1 MADCSDRGRR
11 RKKRLTLP
19 KQRERISG
27 ADGLQPAKT
36 LVILAKPQTEKQV
49 TAGENTIPHSPN
61 KQTEQ
66 KPPTVLLKAR
76 EGSDRD
82 GNRSSSPGVT
92 SVSSQNLIDRTKE
105 SESTST
111 STAQCSSSQPVYHI
125 QQKTSSG
132 HPSSDVGAD
141 QKLAPPPEMTSPVK
155 LIDESLQWCD
165 NAMEFL
171 QDQTDFYVIGAVG
184 LQGSGKSTVLSVISG
199 HYGQTGGKQIF
210 KPQTREHK
218 ELGEH
223 CTVGIDVYV
232 TSERVILL
240 DTQPILSA
248 SVMDQMIQ
256 YEKKIPGGTDYHS
269 TENALQM
276 QSLQI
281 VAFLMAVCHTI
292 ILVQD
297 WFVDPN
303 LLRFIQSAEML
314 KPATPTNPH
323 EGAPTPEDTTE
334 YYPHLVFV
342 QNKCVAS
349 DYSPTYFCDMQ
360 ELLALIFQ
368 KSKLKQGGYVCV
380 EYIARSFQQSP
391 VNLFLLP
398 EATEE
403 QGGLSNGIPE
413 YSGHPGFENLSKSLI
428 RQVLSMP
435 RSLLTHTALSE
446 KNWFHYAARIWETV
460 KKSSLFLEYSRLLP

>member
-1 MADCSDRGRR
+1 MEKLSESEG
-11 RKKRLTLP
+11 T
-19 KQRERISG
+19 
-27 ADGLQPAKT
+27 QPTKT
-36 LVILAKPQTEKQV
+36 LIILSKPQTDRQSQSGDSGV
-49 TAGENTIPHSPN
+49 PQSPN
-61 KQTEQ
+61 KNIEM
-66 KPPTVLLKAR
+66 KPPTVLLKTR

-82 GNRSSSPGVT
+82 TSRSCSPGV
-92 SVSSQNLIDRTKE
+92 SSPSSNQSFLERTKE
-105 SESTST
+105 SEGTASTLT
-111 STAQCSSSQPVYHI
+111 QNNNSQPVYHI
-125 QQKTSSG
+125 QQKTSL
-132 HPSSDVGAD
+132 SSHSTVEVGND
-141 QKLAPPPEMTSPVK
+141 QKLCPSLEMNSPVK
-155 LIDESLQWCD
+155 LVDESLQWCD

-171 QDQTDFYVIGAVG
+171 QDQTDFYVIGVVG
-184 LQGSGKSTVLSVISG
+184 LQGSGKSTVLSILSG
-199 HYGQTGGKQIF
+199 HYGQDGGKMLF
-210 KPQTREHK
+210 KHQTREHK

-248 SVMDQMIQ
+248 SVMDQIIQ

-281 VAFLMAVCHTI
+281 IAFLMAVCHTI

-323 EGAPTPEDTTE
+323 EGTPAPEENTE
-334 YYPHLVFV
+334 YYPHIVFV
-342 QNKCVAS
+342 QNKCQRA
-349 DYSPTYFCDMQ
+349 DYSPSCLIEMQ
-360 ELLALIFQ
+360 ELLSLIFQ
-368 KSKLKQGGYVCV
+368 KSKLKQAGHVCM
-380 EYIARSFQQSP
+380 EFFSKKYYQSS
-391 VNLFLLP
+391 VNLFLIP
-398 EATEE
+398 EIGEE
-403 QGGLSNGIPE
+403 QGNGEEIITE
-413 YSGHPGFENLSKSLI
+413 YSGHPGFESLANSFI